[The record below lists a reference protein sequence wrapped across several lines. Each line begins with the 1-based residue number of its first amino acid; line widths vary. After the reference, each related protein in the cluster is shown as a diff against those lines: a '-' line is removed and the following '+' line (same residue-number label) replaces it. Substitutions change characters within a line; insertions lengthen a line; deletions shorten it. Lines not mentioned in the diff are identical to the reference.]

1 MNKLGKLGS
10 DYIMDDDVESIVKS
24 HNGNIREMGYT
35 IMGLEI
41 EVDYIKESKSL
52 TVEEKLNAVSKYKLV
67 ISALMKV
74 INGDDQ

>member
-10 DYIMDDDVESIVKS
+10 DYIMDDDVESIIER
-24 HNGNIREMGYT
+24 HNNNIKEMGYT

-41 EVDYIKESKSL
+41 EIDYIKESKFL
-52 TVEEKLNAVSKYKLV
+52 TVEEKLNAVKKYKLV
-67 ISALMKV
+67 ISALRKV